1 MAQKV
6 LVELV
11 DDIDGTEA
19 VETIKFGIDGQQ
31 YEIDLSKTNARQMR
45 KAIEKYATKGRK
57 IKQQRRRRRA
67 EATA

>member
-1 MAQKV
+1 VAQKV

-31 YEIDLSKTNARQMR
+31 YEIDLSNTHAKQMR
-45 KAIEKYATKGRK
+45 KMLDKYASKGRK
-57 IKQQRRRRRA
+57 IKQQRRRRRT